1 MRRFLSLINGLR
13 LQMFDLCILMII
25 NVLNKY
31 QKILKNLW
39 FVFKK
44 RVILQRF

>member
-13 LQMFDLCILMII
+13 LQMFSLCILMII

>member
-13 LQMFDLCILMII
+13 LQMFGLCILMII